1 MGANKHNIKKSTTNN
16 SSSKNNS
23 KPANNITNT
32 FNNHN

>member
-1 MGANKHNIKKSTTNN
+1 MGANKHNIEKSTTNN